1 MTITVKMM
9 SMSICLFFGS
19 SLLLYIILQFSLGQ
33 AAKKFQTL
41 STQWTQDLVSLFVLA
56 KPNTILWAY
65 LVASICVP
73 IIIVLTTNLLGFS
86 LILVII
92 FTLAPRLYFSFAKR
106 KRRTQFET
114 QLPDALLQIAG
125 SIKAGSSLL
134 KSIELLTENTKGPIS
149 QEFNLLVQEYRMGLT
164 LEQAFH
170 NLQKRLNSDSLDLVI
185 TICAIAQDTGGNLS
199 ENLQRFSSSLR
210 QKNMIEKKID
220 ALTSQGKLQGVVV
233 GLLPIGIGLVLFQ
246 IEKEAMTFL
255 FTSWLGY
262 MTIIVVVTLE
272 TLGMLAINKI
282 VAIDV

>member
-1 MTITVKMM
+1 MGLPSRKHLCANYYCSNHEFTR
-9 SMSICLFFGS
+9 LF
-19 SLLLYIILQFSLGQ
+19 I
-33 AAKKFQTL
+33 
-41 STQWTQDLVSLFVLA
+41 
-56 KPNTILWAY
+56 NTGY
-65 LVASICVP
+65 
-73 IIIVLTTNLLGFS
+73 
-86 LILVII
+86 
-92 FTLAPRLYFSFAKR
+92 YFYFAKR